1 MAITIKRVK
10 NERGVALHTLKVGDT
25 FLYDN
30 RVGVIASRNGHDFPI
45 ELATFREFTKSH
57 PKREWLPH
65 NQSAMLKGSEI
76 VLPVEV
82 EMTYKVVG

>member
-10 NERGVALHTLKVGDT
+10 NERGVQLGSLKVGDT

-30 RVGVIASRNGHDFPI
+30 RVGVIVSRNGHDFPM
-45 ELATFREFTKSH
+45 EFSTCREFTKIYIAKGWV
-57 PKREWLPH
+57 PNNRID
-65 NQSAMLKGSEI
+65 MLSPSEI

-82 EMTYKVVG
+82 EMNYKVVG

>member
-30 RVGVIASRNGHDFPI
+30 RVGVIASRNGHDFPM
-45 ELATFREFTKSH
+45 ELATCREFAKSR
-57 PKREWLPH
+57 PAREWMPH
-65 NQSAMLKGSEI
+65 NQSDMLAGSEI
-76 VLPVEV
+76 VLPVEI